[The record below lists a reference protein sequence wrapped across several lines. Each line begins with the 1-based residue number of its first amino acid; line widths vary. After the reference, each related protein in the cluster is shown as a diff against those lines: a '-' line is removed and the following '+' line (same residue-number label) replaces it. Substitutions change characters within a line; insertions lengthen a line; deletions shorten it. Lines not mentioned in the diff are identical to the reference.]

1 MMRKSGK
8 PDLRARRPL
17 PASGYHMH
25 TSQLPGVRKADSVGQ
40 WLIRGAV
47 YGDRIWAGAVWR
59 PPPGKRGAALHAAL
73 VERPCPCIRRLA
85 GRRAQEVRFGRFLR
99 NHSVTADEMVCH
111 AATGTAARAR
121 GRDVVVVQDTS
132 ELALGGRRARA
143 NGYGPVGK
151 GGALGGL
158 LLHAALVLELGT
170 GALLGLGDAK
180 VWNRD
185 EGAVTPRRS
194 RATADKESQRWLD
207 ATARASEVLAEANS
221 ITVVSDRESDI
232 YEHFA
237 CRPANTH
244 LIVRA
249 CQNRKI
255 KTTREDT
262 DALLFPFVDGLP
274 EAGRVRVKIPA
285 APGRKKRET
294 ELAVRFSSV
303 ELCKP
308 LHGAAPDLPE
318 TIALTLVDIREVST
332 PEDGEPI
339 HWRLLTTHTVTSLG
353 EAGRIVD
360 LYRMRWTIDEF
371 FRTLKTAGF
380 DIEDA
385 DIGEP
390 QVMTK
395 FVAAATIAAITVMQ
409 LVKARDGTT
418 DRQLADAFEPGDQP
432 ILEAISAQ
440 LEGDTA
446 RQKNPHPKAS
456 LAFAAWVIARLGGW
470 TGYYGKPG
478 PKVMRRGLDDFRRI
492 KFGTT
497 LRLKDV

>member
-1 MMRKSGK
+1 MRF
-8 PDLRARRPL
+8 
-17 PASGYHMH
+17 
-25 TSQLPGVRKADSVGQ
+25 
-40 WLIRGAV
+40 W
-47 YGDRIWAGAVWR
+47 
-59 PPPGKRGAALHAAL
+59 
-73 VERPCPCIRRLA
+73 
-85 GRRAQEVRFGRFLR
+85 RFLR
-99 NHSVTADEMVCH
+99 NPAVTSKEMVCH
-111 AATGTAARAR
+111 AVTGTAARVA
-121 GRDVVVVQDTS
+121 GHDIVVVQDTS

-151 GGALGGL
+151 GGALRGL
-158 LLHAALVLELGT
+158 LLHAGLALEVGT
-170 GALLGLGDAK
+170 GALLGLVDAQ

-185 EGAVTPRRS
+185 EGAVSPRRS
-194 RATADKESQRWLD
+194 RATADKESRRWLD
-207 ATARASEVLAEANS
+207 TTARASEMLAAANS

-255 KTTREDT
+255 KTTPED
-262 DALLFPFVDGLP
+262 ASELLFGFVDGLP
-274 EAGRVRVKIPA
+274 EAGRFSTKIPA
-285 APGRKKRET
+285 APGRKARET
-294 ELAVRFSSV
+294 GLAVRFSPV

-308 LHGAAPDLPE
+308 QNGAARDLPK
-318 TIALTLVDIREVST
+318 TIALILVDVREVAT

-339 HWRLLTTHTVTSLG
+339 HWRLLTTHSVTGLS
-353 EAGRIVD
+353 EARRIVD
-360 LYRMRWTIDEF
+360 LYRMRWTIEEF

-380 DIEDA
+380 DIEEA

-390 QVMTK
+390 QVMAK
-395 FVAAATIAAITVMQ
+395 FVTAATVAAVTVMQ

-418 DRQLADAFEPGDQP
+418 DQQLADAFEPDDQP
-432 ILEAISAQ
+432 ILEAVSAR
-440 LEGDTA
+440 LEGKTA
-446 RQKNPHPKAS
+446 RQKNPHPKGS

-478 PKVMRRGLDDFRRI
+478 PKVMRWGLDDFQRI

-497 LRLKDV
+497 LRLHDV